1 MTVTAEQGKRFATV
15 RRDGYDPS
23 LVDAHIEGV
32 ETATRVLEAQ
42 RSGLEEANTQL
53 RGALVNA
60 NDRVRALE
68 DELTKVLAEVREA
81 AAAPAPVPA
90 AVPAPVVQDAVT
102 TASHNATRL
111 LEIATRDAEALVV
124 EARDEAE
131 QTLASARA
139 EAAEVISGA
148 LKKVHAREEALAAM
162 EAEQREE
169 LERVRTETLRDVEQR
184 RAELDGEVSRLSEYE
199 GQVRNHLVGF
209 FHEQLETLERPG
221 FDGNV
226 VAHPASTQAS

>member
-68 DELTKVLAEVREA
+68 DELTQALAEVRAA
-81 AAAPAPVPA
+81 AAAPAPA

-111 LEIATRDAEALVV
+111 LEIATRDAEARVV

-131 QTLASARA
+131 QALAAARA
-139 EAAEVISGA
+139 EAAEVVSDA

-221 FDGNV
+221 FGGNV

>member
-1 MTVTAEQGKRFATV
+1 M
-15 RRDGYDPS
+15 
-23 LVDAHIEGV
+23 
-32 ETATRVLEAQ
+32 
-42 RSGLEEANTQL
+42 
-53 RGALVNA
+53 
-60 NDRVRALE
+60 
-68 DELTKVLAEVREA
+68 
-81 AAAPAPVPA
+81 
-90 AVPAPVVQDAVT
+90 T

-139 EAAEVISGA
+139 EAADVISGA

-184 RAELDGEVSRLSEYE
+184 RADLDGEVSRLSEYE

-221 FDGNV
+221 FGGNV

>member
-68 DELTKVLAEVREA
+68 DELTKVLAEVR
-81 AAAPAPVPA
+81 AAAPAPAP
-90 AVPAPVVQDAVT
+90 VPAPVVQDAVT

-131 QTLASARA
+131 QTLATARA
-139 EAAEVISGA
+139 EAADVISGA

-221 FDGNV
+221 FGGNV

>member
-68 DELTKVLAEVREA
+68 DELTQALAEVREA
-81 AAAPAPVPA
+81 AAAPAPA
-90 AVPAPVVQDAVT
+90 AVPVPVVQDAVT
-102 TASHNATRL
+102 TASHHATRL

-131 QTLASARA
+131 QALAAARA
-139 EAAEVISGA
+139 EAAEVISDA

-221 FDGNV
+221 FGGNV